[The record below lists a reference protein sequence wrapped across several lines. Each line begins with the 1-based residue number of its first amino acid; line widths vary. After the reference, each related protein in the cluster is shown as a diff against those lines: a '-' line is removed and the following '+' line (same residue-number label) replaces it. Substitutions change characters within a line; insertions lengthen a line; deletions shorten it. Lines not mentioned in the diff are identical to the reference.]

1 MIIVFEKLDLEKNN
15 QLHAGF
21 SAVTQNN
28 GNDAN
33 EMCVGK
39 DHAWAVLHYC
49 WRFCFFS
56 CLGRC
61 RHQVFR
67 KALTRMFEAQES
79 DAIFFETA
87 MNLKRFPHMVLE
99 CVPLAVSAGETAP
112 IYFKVGPVHFWQFFS
127 ICNRERS
134 SSGPCHFKMV
144 HRDQSDRPFFYHSYL
159 ERCCFLNYSVT
170 KNNTMKMNECPYGI
184 STIFYPKRSSYVA

>member
-49 WRFCFFS
+49 
-56 CLGRC
+56 
-61 RHQVFR
+61 
-67 KALTRMFEAQES
+67 
-79 DAIFFETA
+79 
-87 MNLKRFPHMVLE
+87 
-99 CVPLAVSAGETAP
+99 
-112 IYFKVGPVHFWQFFS
+112 
-127 ICNRERS
+127 
-134 SSGPCHFKMV
+134 
-144 HRDQSDRPFFYHSYL
+144 
-159 ERCCFLNYSVT
+159 
-170 KNNTMKMNECPYGI
+170 
-184 STIFYPKRSSYVA
+184 